1 MPTNLN
7 CEIEETL
14 FKEFKAI
21 LAIKGESIKFIIYKF
36 VEDYVKKE
44 SKKIKK

>member
-1 MPTNLN
+1 MSTNLN

-21 LAIKGESIKFIIYKF
+21 LAIKGETIKAMIYGF
-36 VEDYVKKE
+36 VEDYVKKN
-44 SKKIKK
+44 KLKNQ